1 VAKALEVRDS
11 WQRMKSNGEVL
22 YVTES
27 ALFDVSVLTLNE
39 PAVDLVE
46 LRLMEESRRLWIT
59 QSEIRFDQTRIV
71 EKLTHY
77 WSPSPTSSHSPWIRP
92 TLAEIMALEVR
103 SSREVDALNQ
113 KDRRR
118 N

>member
-1 VAKALEVRDS
+1 MAKALEVRDS

-71 EKLTHY
+71 EKTYPLLVAITNFVAFPMDKAY
-77 WSPSPTSSHSPWIRP
+77 
-92 TLAEIMALEVR
+92 VG
-103 SSREVDALNQ
+103 
-113 KDRRR
+113 
-118 N
+118 

>member
-1 VAKALEVRDS
+1 
-11 WQRMKSNGEVL
+11 MKSNGEVL

-59 QSEIRFDQTRIV
+59 AFPDG
-71 EKLTHY
+71 H
-77 WSPSPTSSHSPWIRP
+77 
-92 TLAEIMALEVR
+92 
-103 SSREVDALNQ
+103 
-113 KDRRR
+113 
-118 N
+118 